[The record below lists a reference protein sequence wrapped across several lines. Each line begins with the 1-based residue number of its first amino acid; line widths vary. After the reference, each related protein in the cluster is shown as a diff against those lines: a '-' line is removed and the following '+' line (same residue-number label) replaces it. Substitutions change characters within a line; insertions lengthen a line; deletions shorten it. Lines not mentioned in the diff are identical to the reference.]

1 MRLLTHQLETFSEIE
16 AIAKK
21 AEESPVNIANVLENC
36 FNKIRKVT
44 EMEDINFEQKTHLIF
59 FILITFTAAV
69 LTNWSSK
76 LSTDCV

>member
-1 MRLLTHQLETFSEIE
+1 MRLLTHRLETFSEIE

-44 EMEDINFEQKTHLIF
+44 EMEDINFERKTQPIL
-59 FILITFTAAV
+59 ILITFTAAV

>member
-1 MRLLTHQLETFSEIE
+1 MTHQLETFSEIE

-21 AEESPVNIANVLENC
+21 AEESPVNIANALENC
-36 FNKIRKVT
+36 FNQIRKVT
-44 EMEDINFEQKTHLIF
+44 EMEDINFERKTQPIL
-59 FILITFTAAV
+59 ILITFTAAV

>member
-44 EMEDINFEQKTHLIF
+44 EMEDINFERKTQPIL
-59 FILITFTAAV
+59 ILITFTAAV

>member
-21 AEESPVNIANVLENC
+21 AEESPVNIANALENC
-36 FNKIRKVT
+36 FNQIRKVT
-44 EMEDINFEQKTHLIF
+44 EMEDINFERKTQPIL
-59 FILITFTAAV
+59 ILITFTAAV

-76 LSTDCV
+76 LSTNCV

>member
-21 AEESPVNIANVLENC
+21 AEESPVNIANALENC
-36 FNKIRKVT
+36 FNQIRKVT
-44 EMEDINFEQKTHLIF
+44 EMEDINFERKTQPIL
-59 FILITFTAAV
+59 ILITFTAAV